1 MSSLGSPFGPF
12 WGPTVV
18 LNRGPIVVLF
28 GIPSSPFS
36 GSPLGSLWC
45 PLWGLFGV
53 PFGSSLGFPLGPFWG
68 PLFPLFGVPSSPF
81 LGSPL
86 GPFWG
91 PLWVLFGVLF
101 GPFWG
106 PLWVLFGIP
115 SSPFLGSPWES
126 PKRTSSPIPPPY
138 GAALWGC
145 GWRWEEKGKR
155 NPTAPK
161 PHSPKTPQPPHFP
174 FIRGA
179 GGGDLGFWVPLC
191 ALWGWMRW
199 LWGGAVGW
207 GCGAELWGGYRVAVE
222 WVWGCRVPVGQL

>member
-1 MSSLGSPFGPF
+1 MEPLWGPHLPLFGVPFGASLESPFPFFWGPLWVLFGVFSSPSMGSSLGPFWGLLFPLYGVLFGPF
-12 WGPTVV
+12 WGP
-18 LNRGPIVVLF
+18 LWVLF

-53 PFGSSLGFPLGPFWG
+53 PFGSSLGFPLPPLWG
-68 PLFPLFGVPSSPF
+68 PI
-81 LGSPL
+81 
-86 GPFWG
+86 
-91 PLWVLFGVLF
+91 
-101 GPFWG
+101 
-106 PLWVLFGIP
+106 WVLFGIP

-207 GCGAELWGGYRVAVE
+207 SCGAAV
-222 WVWGCRVPVGQL
+222 GRL

>member
-1 MSSLGSPFGPF
+1 ME
-12 WGPTVV
+12 
-18 LNRGPIVVLF
+18 
-28 GIPSSPFS
+28 
-36 GSPLGSLWC
+36 
-45 PLWGLFGV
+45 PLWGPHLPLFGV
-53 PFGSSLGFPLGPFWG
+53 PFGASLE
-68 PLFPLFGVPSSPF
+68 SPF
-81 LGSPL
+81 PF
-86 GPFWG
+86 FWG
-91 PLWVLFGVLF
+91 PLWVLFGVFSSPSMGSSLGPFWGLLFPLYGVLF

-207 GCGAELWGGYRVAVE
+207 GCGVELWGGSGAAIR
-222 WVWGCRVPVGQL
+222 WL

>member
-1 MSSLGSPFGPF
+1 MGPF
-12 WGPTVV
+12 WG
-18 LNRGPIVVLF
+18 L
-28 GIPSSPFS
+28 
-36 GSPLGSLWC
+36 
-45 PLWGLFGV
+45 
-53 PFGSSLGFPLGPFWG
+53 
-68 PLFPLFGVPSSPF
+68 LFPLY
-81 LGSPL
+81 
-86 GPFWG
+86 
-91 PLWVLFGVLF
+91 GVLF

-191 ALWGWMRW
+191 ALWGWMHW

-207 GCGAELWGGYRVAVE
+207 GCGVGCGCAVPAVPTAVLPAGRAVPHQPHGDDDGLRLPLRERRAVVQQYGQTDPPCQRQGGPPAWPRCGPIASPLRPYS
-222 WVWGCRVPVGQL
+222 VPTASL